1 MFSIG
6 HDTTQLFAVGFP
18 PLLHSLL
25 FWIFASL
32 VVHVCQRLVEHTAFA
47 IDPSSRR
54 ISASHAALCI
64 GCIVWALDVV
74 GMLMYAE
81 LAGHTL
87 GLVPALTGLV
97 IMALSARLT
106 VPALSTSTSKA
117 RILVAGAGLSL
128 GMLAAHFTIS
138 EGYVSSYARV
148 NGLAIVLALATAIG
162 IAAYTS
168 IRHRAA
174 KMKALTRI
182 YIPQQWHDKLLAG
195 AAILVLHW
203 LLVNTFPLEWP
214 DSAAATDGVA
224 LLVIVLLFGM
234 AIATEQL
241 SNMRFDQARQQ
252 LLRRGLS
259 LMRTASYEVPAP
271 EGDIQLSL
279 IADQLPVL
287 LQARQLAL
295 HFQPIADLAS
305 GELQFEAL
313 LRVRSELLGP
323 LHPEAFLLVCELQGK
338 TPLVDRL
345 ILVNAMACACQ
356 WRSEGLDHARFSVNV
371 APATLLEEDFAPWLQ
386 AELTRH
392 ALPGSSLRL
401 ELTEHAL
408 IASGPRMLAS
418 IRQLQ
423 AIGVGVLM
431 DDFGAGYSSLG
442 MLADLPIAGIKC
454 DRLFVRQLAQDPRR
468 QSLLRHVGAL
478 AGEFGLSV
486 VVEGVETAS
495 ELQALAACGIPTIQ
509 GYVFCKP
516 MPAAEVPGWHRA
528 QWPQHLAALRAQRG
542 PAATLPPHGS
552 PAPAPGWVPQ
562 PREARP

>member
-6 HDTTQLFAVGFP
+6 HDTAQVFAVGFP

-54 ISASHAALCI
+54 ISASQAALCI

-81 LAGHTL
+81 LAGHAL

-97 IMALSARLT
+97 VMALSARLT
-106 VPALSTSTSKA
+106 VPTLSTSTSRA
-117 RILVAGAGLSL
+117 RIVLAGAGLAL

-138 EGYVSSYARV
+138 EGYVSSYVRV

-162 IAAYTS
+162 IAAYTA
-168 IRHRAA
+168 IRLRAA
-174 KMKALTRI
+174 KMKALTRV
-182 YIPQQWHDKLLAG
+182 YIPQQWQDKLLSG

-203 LLVNTFPLEWP
+203 LLVNTFPLAWP
-214 DSAAATDGVA
+214 DSATSADGVA
-224 LLVIVLLFGM
+224 LLVIVLLFGI

-252 LLRRGLS
+252 LLRRALS
-259 LMRTASYEVPAP
+259 LMRTSSHELHQP

-287 LQARQLAL
+287 LQPDQLAL
-295 HFQPIADLAS
+295 HFQPIADLHS
-305 GELQFEAL
+305 GEVQFEAL
-313 LRVRSELLGP
+313 LRVHSDLLGAI
-323 LHPEAFLLVCELQGK
+323 HPEAFLLVCELQGK

-345 ILVNAMACACQ
+345 ILVNAMASACR
-356 WRSEGLDHARFSVNV
+356 WRSEGMAGAKFSVNV

-386 AELTRH
+386 AGLSRH
-392 ALPGSSLRL
+392 ALPGSCLKL

-408 IASGPRMLAS
+408 IASGPRMLES
-418 IRQLQ
+418 IRRLQ

-478 AGEFGLSV
+478 ASEFGLSV
-486 VVEGVETAS
+486 VVEGVETPA
-495 ELQALAACGIPTIQ
+495 ELQTLAACGLPTIQ

-516 MPAAEVPGWHRA
+516 MPAADVPGWNQA
-528 QWPQHLAALRAQRG
+528 QWPQRLAALRAQLGTTADVQDARDT
-542 PAATLPPHGS
+542 PVVAATWL
-552 PAPAPGWVPQ
+552 Q
-562 PREARP
+562 PREAGR

>member
-6 HDTTQLFAVGFP
+6 HDAMQMFAVGFP
-18 PLLHSLL
+18 PLLQSLL

-54 ISASHAALCI
+54 ISASHASLCI

-81 LAGHTL
+81 LAGHAL

-106 VPALSTSTSKA
+106 VPTLSTSTSRA
-117 RILVAGAGLSL
+117 RIVLAGAWLSL
-128 GMLAAHFTIS
+128 GMLSAHFTIS
-138 EGYVSSYARV
+138 EGYVSSYSRV
-148 NGLAIVLALATAIG
+148 NGLAIALAIATAIG
-162 IAAYTS
+162 IATYIA

-174 KMKALTRI
+174 KMRALTRV
-182 YIPQQWHDKLLAG
+182 YIPQQWQDKLLAG

-203 LLVNTFPLEWP
+203 LLVNTFPLHWP
-214 DSAAATDGVA
+214 HDAAPSGGVG
-224 LLVIVLLFGM
+224 LLVIVLLFGI

-259 LMRTASYEVPAP
+259 LMRTSSYEVHPP

-279 IADQLPVL
+279 IADQLPML
-287 LQARQLAL
+287 LQPGQLAL
-295 HFQPIADLAS
+295 HFQPIADLHS
-305 GELQFEAL
+305 GEVQYEAL
-313 LRVRSELLGP
+313 LRVRSDLLGAI
-323 LHPEAFLLVCELQGK
+323 HPEAFLLVCELQGK

-345 ILVNAMACACQ
+345 ILVNAMGCACR
-356 WRSEGLDHARFSVNV
+356 WRGEGLAGARFSVNV

-386 AELTRH
+386 AELSRH
-392 ALPGSSLRL
+392 ALPGNTLKL

-408 IASGPRMLAS
+408 IASGPRMLES

-478 AGEFGLSV
+478 ASEFGLSV
-486 VVEGVETAS
+486 VVEGVETPA
-495 ELQALAACGIPTIQ
+495 ELQTLAACGLPTIQ

-516 MPAAEVPGWHRA
+516 MPAAEVPGWHHA
-528 QWPQHLAALRAQRG
+528 QWPQRLGALRAQLG
-542 PAATLPPHGS
+542 AAAD
-552 PAPAPGWVPQ
+552 APDGGGTPGVPTSWMQ
-562 PREARP
+562 AQGAGR

>member
-1 MFSIG
+1 MFSTG
-6 HDTTQLFAVGFP
+6 HDAAQVFAVGFP

-64 GCIVWALDVV
+64 GSVVWALDVV

-87 GLVPALTGLV
+87 GLAPALTGLV

-106 VPALSTSTSKA
+106 VPTLSTSTRKA
-117 RILVAGAGLSL
+117 RVLAAGAGLSL

-148 NGLAIVLALATAIG
+148 NGLAITLALATAMG

-174 KMKALTRI
+174 KMRALTRI
-182 YIPQQWHDKLLAG
+182 YIPQTWPDKLLAG

-214 DSAAATDGVA
+214 DSTAATDGVG

-259 LMRTASYEVPAP
+259 LMRTTSYEVRPP

-287 LQARQLAL
+287 LQPAQLAL
-295 HFQPIADLAS
+295 HFQPIADLQR
-305 GELQFEAL
+305 GEVQFEAL
-313 LRVRSELLGP
+313 LRVRSELLGAI
-323 LHPEAFLLVCELQGK
+323 HPEAFLLVCELQGK

-345 ILVNAMACACQ
+345 ILANAMDCACR
-356 WRSEGLDHARFSVNV
+356 WRSQGIADAKFSVNV

-386 AELTRH
+386 DELARH
-392 ALPGSSLRL
+392 ALPGSALKL

-408 IASGPRMLAS
+408 IASGPRMLDA

-486 VVEGVETAS
+486 VVEGVETPA
-495 ELQALAACGIPTIQ
+495 ELQTLAACGLPTIQ

-516 MPAAEVPGWHRA
+516 MPAAEVPGWNQA
-528 QWPQHLAALRAQRG
+528 QWPQHLAALRAQADVAEV
-542 PAATLPPHGS
+542 PAS
-552 PAPAPGWVPQ
+552 PAPLAEMASWMQPQ
-562 PREARP
+562 GAGR

>member
-6 HDTTQLFAVGFP
+6 HDTAQMFAVGFP

-54 ISASHAALCI
+54 ISGSQAALCI
-64 GCIVWALDVV
+64 GCVVWALDVV

-106 VPALSTSTSKA
+106 VPTLSTSTRKA
-117 RILVAGAGLSL
+117 RILLAGAGLSL

-162 IAAYTS
+162 ITGYTS

-214 DSAAATDGVA
+214 DSAAPTDGVA

-259 LMRTASYEVPAP
+259 LMRTSSYEVHPP

-279 IADQLPVL
+279 IADQLPML
-287 LQARQLAL
+287 LQPDQLAL
-295 HFQPIADLAS
+295 HFQPIVDLDR
-305 GELQFEAL
+305 GEVQFEAL
-313 LRVRSELLGP
+313 LRVRSELLGAI
-323 LHPEAFLLVCELQGK
+323 HPEAFLLVCELQGK

-345 ILVNAMACACQ
+345 ILVNAMASACR
-356 WRSEGLDHARFSVNV
+356 WRGEGMAGAKFSVNV
-371 APATLLEEDFAPWLQ
+371 APATLLEEGFAPWLQ
-386 AELTRH
+386 AELARH
-392 ALPGSSLRL
+392 ALPGNCLKL

-408 IASGPRMLAS
+408 IASGPRMLES
-418 IRQLQ
+418 IRHLQ

-454 DRLFVRQLAQDPRR
+454 DRLFVRQLTQDPRR
-468 QSLLRHVGAL
+468 QSMLRHVGAL
-478 AGEFGLSV
+478 ASEFGLSV
-486 VVEGVETAS
+486 VVEGVETPA
-495 ELQALAACGIPTIQ
+495 ELQTLAACGLATIQ

-516 MPAAEVPGWHRA
+516 MPAADVPGWNQT
-528 QWPQHLAALRAQRG
+528 QWPQRLAALRAQLG
-542 PAATLPPHGS
+542 TTAGVPGAGGAPAAPAQWMQTQGS
-552 PAPAPGWVPQ
+552 G
-562 PREARP
+562 R